1 MAIMEKIKK
10 LIVINKHFI
19 LATLDH
25 LYLLNYSSRFP
36 SKHPDLDVVYGSWI
50 IIVLVSAQGSG
61 YKPAQFGLT
70 LLQLPIMH
78 YNNGENS
85 EIYLF
90 IALFFWSANHS
101 L

>member
-19 LATLDH
+19 FATLDH
-25 LYLLNYSSRFP
+25 LYLLNHSSRFP

-50 IIVLVSAQGSG
+50 IIVLASAQGSG

-78 YNNGENS
+78 YNGENS